1 MLSPAPFVSSS
12 SSINGILVRA
22 PTTDF
27 GTITGT
33 AAPFSANTQLG
44 NDQVALDLAS
54 LANMQ
59 YQAHTLTRVM
69 AETNPFKGAPVV
81 HGLANSSGGKSG
93 PGLDAQS
100 VRLES
105 QLKWGT
111 GAAREPGTKLLA
123 PAVNPRP
130 YLTVPYM
137 GRGSVNIAQDDAVR
151 RGEHVFDTEGN
162 MQPTQLFLR
171 EPMKKPVAG
180 RMDTYHDPR
189 TVPSSTRVTAPVST
203 MRGGEN
209 SRAEYATTT
218 TTRSS

>member
-1 MLSPAPFVSSS
+1 MPAPFVISSS
-12 SSINGILVRA
+12 SSSNE
-22 PTTDF
+22 F
-27 GTITGT
+27 GT
-33 AAPFSANTQLG
+33 AAAFSANTRLG
-44 NDQVALDLAS
+44 ADQVALDLAA

-100 VRLES
+100 VQLES

-111 GAAREPGTKLLA
+111 GAAREPGSKLVA
-123 PAVNPRP
+123 PAINPRP

-171 EPMKKPVAG
+171 EPMKKPVAS
-180 RMDTYHDPR
+180 RMNTYHDPR
-189 TVPSSTRVTAPVST
+189 TVPSTVPRATAPVNT

-209 SRAEYATTT
+209 SRAEYAT
-218 TTRSS
+218 RSS